1 LKTEGYDGVAYKSS
15 LNEKGYNIALFDP
28 QKAQCISC
36 RMYEIKKMTYDFEES
51 GNAISLSDD
60 DKVLY
65 TRVVAYGPLDE
76 NNREKKVSN
85 NGKSNNIY

>member
-1 LKTEGYDGVAYKSS
+1 
-15 LNEKGYNIALFDP
+15 
-28 QKAQCISC
+28 
-36 RMYEIKKMTYDFEES
+36 MYEIKKMTYDFEES